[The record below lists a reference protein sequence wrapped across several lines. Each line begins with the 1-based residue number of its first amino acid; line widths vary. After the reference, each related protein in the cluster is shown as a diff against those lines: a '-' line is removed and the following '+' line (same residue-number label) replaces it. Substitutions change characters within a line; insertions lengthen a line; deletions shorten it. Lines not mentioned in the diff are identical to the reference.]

1 VLDKTADAG
10 YNTYIGYSEVNYI
23 HTTKLR
29 NMSNNTMIDLM
40 SLSKSLDKLTDKYN
54 TRPVIAG
61 GAVRDLLMGYCPK
74 DFDVFVDISAVEDED
89 EQQDFID
96 SFLYDFCVD
105 MSGNYFYN
113 LNNIGWPYS
122 ILPTDTSKTPLEYI
136 NMENTFQVYEWGMY
150 QFIFMKDPM
159 IQENPGQW
167 ILDRFDY
174 SLVKCFIDPSTHKV
188 YASDEFMR
196 DREAKHIEVKDM
208 TTYARVMK
216 WTKRNGI
223 DITPN
228 LLYVEKDKNE
238 SYEAKPSAMP

>member
-1 VLDKTADAG
+1 MLDKTADAG

-23 HTTKLR
+23 HTTKLK
-29 NMSNNTMIDLM
+29 NMSNSTMIDLM

-61 GAVRDLLMGYCPK
+61 GAVRDLLMGCCPR
-74 DFDVFVDISAVEDED
+74 DYDVFVDISAVEDED

-122 ILPTDTSKTPLEYI
+122 ILPTDTGKTPSEYM
-136 NMENTFQVYEWGMY
+136 NMENTFQVYQWGMY
-150 QFIFMKDPM
+150 QFIFMKNPM

-208 TTYARVMK
+208 NTYARVMK
-216 WTKRNGI
+216 WTERTGI
-223 DITPN
+223 GITPN
-228 LLYVEKDKNE
+228 LYVEKDKNE